1 MERADQDQVVV
12 LVDLILVVAV
22 VLVQLV
28 EVQH

>member
-12 LVDLILVVAV
+12 LVDLTLVVAV